1 MNITMNAWICEKAMI
16 LVTAARAI
24 VELAE
29 RVDPATMAGP
39 APLRE
44 LLRDEAWM
52 VYLTAC
58 LVLAYATGAF
68 AQDLDIKCREAFGA
82 GPEAMR
88 QYAQSLACQDQAGW
102 DLPNLRRIERM
113 EGIDAGN

>member
-1 MNITMNAWICEKAMI
+1 MNITMNTWICEKAMS

-52 VYLTAC
+52 VYLTA
-58 LVLAYATGAF
+58 
-68 AQDLDIKCREAFGA
+68 
-82 GPEAMR
+82 
-88 QYAQSLACQDQAGW
+88 
-102 DLPNLRRIERM
+102 
-113 EGIDAGN
+113 